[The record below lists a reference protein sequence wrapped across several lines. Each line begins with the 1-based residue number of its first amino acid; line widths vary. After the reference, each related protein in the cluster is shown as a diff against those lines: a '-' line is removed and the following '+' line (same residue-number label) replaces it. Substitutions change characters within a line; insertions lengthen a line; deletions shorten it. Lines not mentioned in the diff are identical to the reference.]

1 MNISQI
7 AIDIIGIVV
16 LLIVVVG
23 LLVILFS
30 RTNAVQKTGYGSL
43 VMLSLVSMMIP
54 VFWIIENQNQATS
67 QQQLQSYAINEG
79 LKVYVKVCT
88 DQCYA
93 IGKDDKQNDKLLFE
107 KYLGY
112 NVADLNKLT
121 DNQLKATITSGN
133 YNPNAPQPSNLN
145 TIPRRDQFGGQLKA
159 IDVDYLFALIRSAD
173 PTYAKKQGYT
183 GDAAKNGFNG
193 LIAYLQANAL
203 NLYDQAVTLGKNG
216 QFGAAVDMSKA
227 DTVNVRILPAGQVKV
242 CTSKTA
248 CFEYANLK
256 VKVGTKITWTN
267 DDQVA
272 HTVTAID
279 SSNLSS
285 PKALPNIFDSKTLET
300 GKSFEWTVTQ
310 GAYNLNAG
318 THQLVYYC
326 SVHPD
331 MQAQLTIVPA
341 A

>member
-1 MNISQI
+1 MNIGQI
-7 AIDIIGIVV
+7 AIGIVV

-67 QQQLQSYAINEG
+67 QQQLQSYAINQG
-79 LKVYVKVCT
+79 LQVYVKVCT

-93 IGKDDKQNDKLLFE
+93 IGQEDKLLFE

-112 NVADLNKLT
+112 NVSDLNKLT
-121 DNQLKATITSGN
+121 DNQLKAMITSGN
-133 YNPNAPQPSNLN
+133 YNPNAPLPSNLN
-145 TIPRRDQFGGQLKA
+145 TIPRRDEFGGQLKA

-193 LIAYLQANAL
+193 LVEYLQANAK

-216 QFGAAVDMSKA
+216 QFGEAVDMSKE

-267 DDQVA
+267 TDQVA

-300 GKSFEWTVTQ
+300 GKSFEWTVTED
-310 GAYNLNAG
+310 AFNLNKDS
-318 THQLVYYC
+318 HQLVYYC
-326 SVHPD
+326 SIHPD